1 MMRITTASMTGSN
14 PLSNPPKRTFGEKA
28 ADGMRLG
35 MGTWTFLL
43 IFAAILLVWISSGG
57 FGSDPSP
64 YFRLNLCLSALAG
77 LQGSVL
83 LIAAKR
89 SDRIAA
95 KLQEYDVR
103 LDEASATQLEQH
115 KIMLTELTLLI
126 KGLK

>member
-1 MMRITTASMTGSN
+1 MMLTTTDSTTASN
-14 PLSNPPKRTFGEKA
+14 PLSNPPRRTLGEKA
-28 ADGMRLG
+28 ADAMRLG

-43 IFAAILLVWISSGG
+43 TFSAVLFVWILSGG

-64 YFRLNLCLSALAG
+64 YFRLNLALSALAG

-89 SDRIAA
+89 SDRIAS

-103 LDEASATQLEQH
+103 LDEASAMQLEQH
-115 KIMLTELTLLI
+115 QIMLSELTQLI
-126 KGLK
+126 KGLQ

>member
-1 MMRITTASMTGSN
+1 MPTTTDLTTVNN
-14 PLSNPPKRTFGEKA
+14 PLANPSKRTLGEKA

-35 MGTWTFLL
+35 MGTWTFLFLFSSFL
-43 IFAAILLVWISSGG
+43 IIWLVSGG

-64 YFRLNLCLSALAG
+64 YFQLNLGLSALAG

-115 KIMLTELTLLI
+115 KLMLDELTQLI